1 MILAV
6 VLRLKKLHIILKQLE
21 RETLADSYQRDS
33 WKDRQKQRNRH
44 NQVKQRDTQTARNR
58 DIEKDSKG
66 LYEKLSFK
74 VMGSMQ
80 GRNKESEK

>member
-33 WKDRQKQRNRH
+33 WKDR
-44 NQVKQRDTQTARNR
+44 
-58 DIEKDSKG
+58 
-66 LYEKLSFK
+66 
-74 VMGSMQ
+74 
-80 GRNKESEK
+80 

>member
-6 VLRLKKLHIILKQLE
+6 VLRLKKLHIILNQLE